1 MTLPVDAIK
10 SHLAATLVLVGFY
23 FLVLKDKRGIFM
35 FAKGLLFGNVA
46 YGMYILPTAPWCS
59 WTMILMGFYFLVLKD
74 GKNQL
79 AKGLVFGTVAYGVYN
94 LNKKNANLS
103 GTMLIADT
111 ALGAIIVGVLG
122 HLMLLFTLVLN
133 GCSSSGSGSGSD
145 CLLDLS
151 FCKICSMLRLSTRLD
166 ARNNL

>member
-1 MTLPVDAIK
+1 MTLLV
-10 SHLAATLVLVGFY
+10 AATLVLVGFY

-35 FAKGLLFGNVA
+35 FAKGLLFGTVA
-46 YGMYILPTAPWCS
+46 YGMY
-59 WTMILMGFYFLVLKD
+59 
-74 GKNQL
+74 
-79 AKGLVFGTVAYGVYN
+79 N
-94 LNKKNANLS
+94 LNKKKANLS

-111 ALGAIIVGVLG
+111 ALGATIVGVLG

-133 GCSSSGSGSGSD
+133 GCSSSGSGSDCGSD